1 MRLVADSG
9 LWSTGPRV
17 APTPLAAVLEVSGAV
32 LSWTI
37 DDPRGSVGTR
47 ITFTDPTRADWL
59 WRVLGESGH
68 VAVAAALQGREAN
81 EPRTID
87 VAGVSTPFMAVS
99 YGTLRVDTGTGSVD
113 RLRRL
118 AIGHWLRRW
127 WPASHR
133 DGIAGLDRAL
143 LDAEIAVLTAE
154 AEEFFSD
161 DTLDSDVEELLAPHA
176 SALTAHVRAGDP
188 RVLQLAGAAA
198 ELVETMGADGSGWAE
213 LSATL
218 AGSAAPGSAV
228 VDLAAAFG
236 VSADHG
242 PAAGPAPRRPGAVA
256 IARGVGSIRWGAV
269 PPGVFDA
276 AEETITW
283 RIEVADSVSVAVVHA
298 VVTGPASAGGVAVRL
313 RSKTVSGTGVLD
325 AEGRAT
331 LQLVNADRQPVT
343 ESAARDH
350 DWADTQVTIGA
361 DVDESPET
369 RQRIRQFARARLDR
383 LASDA
388 FLAEILAAER
398 PQAQRS

>member
-47 ITFTDPTRADWL
+47 ITFTDPSRADWL

-81 EPRTID
+81 EARTID
-87 VAGVSTPFMAVS
+87 VAGVSAPFTALS
-99 YGTLRVDTGTGSVD
+99 YGMLRVHMGTGSVD

-154 AEEFFSD
+154 AQEFFTD

-188 RVLQLAGAAA
+188 RVLELAHAAA
-198 ELVETMGADGSGWAE
+198 ELAETIGADGSGWAE

-218 AGSAAPGSAV
+218 DGSAAPGPVV
-228 VDLAAAFG
+228 VDLAGTIGAR
-236 VSADHG
+236 ADNAL
-242 PAAGPAPRRPGAVA
+242 AAGPAPRRPGAAA

-269 PPGVFDA
+269 PPDIFDA
-276 AEETITW
+276 AENTIDW
-283 RIEVADSVSVAVVHA
+283 RIEIADSVPVAVVHTT
-298 VVTGPASAGGVAVRL
+298 VTGPAPASGVAVRL
-313 RSKTVSGTGVLD
+313 RSETVSGTGVLD
-325 AEGRAT
+325 ADGRAT
-331 LQLVNADRQPVT
+331 LPLVNAHSQPMT
-343 ESAARDH
+343 ESAAWDH
-350 DWADTQVTIGA
+350 DWAGTLVTIGA
-361 DVDESPET
+361 DVDESQQT
-369 RQRIRQFARARLDR
+369 RERIRRFARARLDR
-383 LASDA
+383 PATGA

-398 PQAQRS
+398 PQAHRS